1 MTTGEYKNTIKQ
13 LIQTDEC
20 NIDVIVDSVLSY
32 VFSFA
37 PLKKTIT
44 WEVYHWSG
52 TQKLFVKTR
61 PLVSVQLLEYSVG
74 NTWYPIEEY
83 TPVLDMWFI
92 YLINSIFPK
101 WYSNIRVNYTW
112 WYETIPGDLQG
123 AIISMIEHEIMNR
136 KSAGLK
142 SESIDDYSVSFDKT
156 MPNHIANVFSKY
168 KEYNV

>member
-1 MTTGEYKNTIKQ
+1 MTIGEYKNTIKE

-37 PLKKTIT
+37 PLKAVIT
-44 WEVYHWSG
+44 WEIYHWSG

-61 PLVSVQLLEYSVG
+61 PLVSVELLEYCVN
-74 NTWYPIEEY
+74 NTWYEITNF
-83 TPVLDMWFI
+83 TPVLDLWFI
-92 YLINSIFPK
+92 YLSDSVFPK

-112 WYETIPGDLQG
+112 WYDDIPGDLQG

-136 KSAGLK
+136 KSAWLK
-142 SESIDDYSVSFDKT
+142 SESIDDYSVSFDKSIPT
-156 MPNHIANVFSKY
+156 HIANIFSKY
-168 KEYNV
+168 KEYDV